1 MPKREQLW
9 SRRCSG
15 VPDSD
20 LLFHGIITK
29 KYWPVIQRAS
39 HNTVYGIIDELSPSC
54 FHRLRD
60 EARVEDA
67 RTRVDEKRA
76 IREKLG
82 YMERVRGKRERKKEE
97 RKKKEGEKIGRE
109 VRINGKDERNVARRK
124 SRAERIK
131 QLVARK
137 GWRTEI
143 LKK

>member
-54 FHRLRD
+54 FYRLRD

-82 YMERVRGKRERKKEE
+82 YMERVRGKREKKRGKKEE
-97 RKKKEGEKIGRE
+97 GG
-109 VRINGKDERNVARRK
+109 GKNR
-124 SRAERIK
+124 
-131 QLVARK
+131 
-137 GWRTEI
+137 
-143 LKK
+143 